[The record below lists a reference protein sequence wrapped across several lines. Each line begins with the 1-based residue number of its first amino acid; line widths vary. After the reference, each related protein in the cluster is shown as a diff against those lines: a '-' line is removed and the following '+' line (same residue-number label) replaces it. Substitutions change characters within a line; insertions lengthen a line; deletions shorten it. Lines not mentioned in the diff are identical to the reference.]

1 MKEMDKYHT
10 VAKFVR
16 IEREVDTDEVYIVFQ
31 VVDEK
36 FKNKIKH
43 DWSEDIPLKLLND
56 NRLVTF
62 EEE

>member
-1 MKEMDKYHT
+1 MKEIDKYHT

-16 IEREVDTDEVYIVFQ
+16 IERDVDTDDIYIVFQ
-31 VVDEK
+31 VIDEK
-36 FKNKIKH
+36 FKKKIKH
-43 DWSEDIPLKLLND
+43 DWSEDVPLKLLND